1 MGGSRAGH
9 GGRGWIGGAAAVL
22 ALGGCTDLRALIV
35 QNYPQSYSAE
45 AGAAVQ
51 RRTAGTFDGEDVD
64 RARLSAPVVLTE
76 LVTGLDAPTDIQF
89 PPGRSDVMVVLEKAG
104 QARRFTLGPPV
115 QDAGVLFTLDV
126 PTKSE
131 QGLLGLA
138 FHPRFGPAGGAVFVN
153 HIVEV
158 KGEGDRSRVSRIEV
172 AISGETWTA
181 GPPVTVLELDQ
192 PYANH
197 NAGQLAFGP
206 DGMLYVGFGDGGWRD
221 DPHGEGQD
229 ASGWL
234 GSMLRIDVDK
244 RDVDRRGENGLQY
257 SVPGDNPFVGQP
269 GIPPET
275 WATGLRN
282 PWRYSF
288 APDGRLV
295 VADVGQNLWEEVD
308 IVTAGANL
316 GWNLRE
322 ARHCFPADSQCPEPA
337 ENGLTEPFYEYAHG
351 ADGSS
356 ITGGY
361 VYTGAALPELQG
373 RYVFG
378 DFTSG
383 RIWAVALPESGDGGA
398 APLASPTALGHW
410 KLLLSTF
417 GRDGAGELYV
427 ADYGRGAVHR
437 LEPGR

>member
-1 MGGSRAGH
+1 MGGSSAGL
-9 GGRGWIGGAAAVL
+9 GGRRWIGGAAAAL
-22 ALGGCTDLRALIV
+22 ALGGCTELRALIV

-51 RRTAGTFDGEDVD
+51 RRTAGTFDGDDVD
-64 RARLSAPVVLTE
+64 RARLPTPVVLTE
-76 LVTGLDAPTDIQF
+76 LVTGLEAPTDIQF

-104 QARRFTLGPPV
+104 KARRFTLGPSV

-126 PTKSE
+126 PTRSE

-138 FHPRFGPAGGAVFVN
+138 FHPRFGPEGGAVFVN
-153 HIVEV
+153 HIVEL

-172 AISGETWTA
+172 SIDGASWSA
-181 GPPVTVLELDQ
+181 GSPTTVLELDQ

-234 GSMLRIDVDK
+234 GSMLRINVDK
-244 RDVDRRGENGLQY
+244 VGENGLKY
-257 SVPGDNPFVGQP
+257 AIPSDNPFLSQP
-269 GIPPET
+269 GVPPET

-288 APDGRLV
+288 SPDGRLV

-322 ARHCFPADSQCPEPA
+322 GRHCFPAESRCPAPA
-337 ENGLTEPFYEYAHG
+337 ESGLTEPFYEYAHG
-351 ADGSS
+351 PDGSS

-361 VYTGAALPELQG
+361 VYTGTAVPELQG

-383 RIWAVALPESGDGGA
+383 RIWAVPLPESGDGSAG
-398 APLASPTALGHW
+398 PLVSPTALGHW

-417 GRDGAGELYV
+417 GQDGAGELYV

-437 LEPGR
+437 LDRGR